1 MEELKDHQEAREEA
15 KRIAKEETER
25 AQHHEPQSS
34 THHKE
39 RMKSSKGGCM

>member
-25 AQHHEPQSS
+25 AQDDEVSI
-34 THHKE
+34 
-39 RMKSSKGGCM
+39 